1 MVSPGGF
8 ELRGPV
14 TPTGRLIR
22 DAVASRELLVMLAR
36 KDFFSRYR
44 RASFGLLWAI
54 ALPLIQA
61 GILALV
67 FSNVV
72 RIETEFFY
80 PVFVLTGTV
89 AWGFFSQTLNA
100 ASTAIVDASQ
110 MTTKVYFP
118 RSVVPLASVLANA
131 PGLIVNLL
139 ILVVM
144 GLLTGMPL
152 SPRLLLLPIAVVVTA
167 LLTAFMSLAASA
179 LHVYFRDLRYVLQA
193 AMLAWFYVTPIF
205 YPLDDVGGMMRPF
218 VLANPVTGVVELVRA
233 ATIGA
238 EAGTDVALVALAGW
252 LVVLGAVSL
261 GLYRRYDR
269 VFADLL

>member
-1 MVSPGGF
+1 MNPAGF

-14 TPTGRLIR
+14 TPTGRLVR
-22 DAVASRELLVMLAR
+22 DAFAARELLVMLAR

-44 RASFGLLWAI
+44 RASFGLLWAV

-61 GILALV
+61 GILAVV

-72 RIETEFFY
+72 KIETEFFY
-80 PVFVLTGTV
+80 PVFILTGTV

-100 ASTAIVDASQ
+100 ASTAIVDASS

-131 PGLIVNLL
+131 PGLVMNLV
-139 ILVVM
+139 ILVAM
-144 GLLTGMPL
+144 ALLTGMPL
-152 SPRLLLLPIAVVVTA
+152 SSRLLLLPVALTATA
-167 LLTAFMSLAASA
+167 LLTAFMSLVASA

-205 YPLDDVGGMMRPF
+205 YPLGDVGGMMRPF

-238 EAGTDVALVALAGW
+238 EEGTGIALVALTAW
-252 LVVLGAVSL
+252 LLVLGVVSI